1 MGDFDT
7 LSHKVGYLCE
17 NIFTM
22 DSTEII
28 GREVEREILRR
39 TYDSNEN
46 EFVVVYGRRRVG
58 KSFLVNKYFEG
69 MFDFYVTGLY
79 QKPKAFQLS
88 TFSIALAEYSGMEFP
103 SPKCWL
109 TAFSQ
114 LKEYLSKK
122 SNEKRILIFID
133 EMPWF
138 DTPKSDFLA
147 AFEWFWNGWAAQ
159 QKNIMMIVCGSA
171 TTWITEKLLKN
182 KGGFFNRVTLRML
195 LKPFTLHETE
205 LYLKSR
211 DVNFSRY
218 DIAECYMVMGGIPF
232 YLKQI
237 SPSISFNDNI
247 DRMFFGSNPLLA
259 GEFYSLYNTLFK
271 NPEPYMK
278 IVEVLSKKNMGLT
291 RNEII
296 AASKLPDNGVLTRL
310 LDELCASG
318 IVSAYNFFG
327 SVKKNTVY
335 QLCDFYT
342 LFYFRFIKGQN
353 DKADN
358 FWTLSIDNPSRR
370 AWAGYTFEL
379 LCKYHISQLRKA
391 IGISDVQTECST
403 WFHKEDGGRGCQ
415 IDLVILRRDNVIN
428 LCEMKFSLGE
438 YAISVDDEVNFRNK
452 IETFRQMTG
461 TKKSL
466 HFTMVTTFR
475 VKKNIHSG
483 IVQKEVT
490 LEDVFSV

>member
-1 MGDFDT
+1 
-7 LSHKVGYLCE
+7 
-17 NIFTM
+17 M
-22 DSTEII
+22 DSAEII
-28 GREVEREILRR
+28 GRETEREILKRR
-39 TYDSNEN
+39 YNSNEN

-79 QKPKAFQLS
+79 QKSRDFQLS
-88 TFSIALAEYSGMEFP
+88 TFAIALAEYSGMDFP
-103 SPKCWL
+103 APKDWL

-114 LKEYLSKK
+114 LKEYLLKK
-122 SNEKRILIFID
+122 SKEKRILIFID
-133 EMPWF
+133 EMPWL

-159 QKNIMMIVCGSA
+159 QNNIMMIVCGST
-171 TTWITEKLLKN
+171 TTWITKKLLKS

-195 LKPFTLHETE
+195 LKPFTLRETE
-205 LYLKSR
+205 LYLKSKG
-211 DVNFSRY
+211 VEFSRR

-237 SPSISFNDNI
+237 SPTISFNNNI
-247 DRMFFGSNPLLA
+247 DQMFFGTTPLLA
-259 GEFYSLYNTLFK
+259 GEFNALYSTLFK

-278 IVEVLSKKNMGLT
+278 IVEALSKKNLGLT

-296 AASKLPDNGVLTRL
+296 TASKLPDNGVFTRL
-310 LDELCASG
+310 LDDLCASG

-327 SVKKNTVY
+327 SVKKNTIY

-353 DKADN
+353 GRADN
-358 FWTLSIDNPSRR
+358 FWTLAIDNPSRR

-379 LCKYHISQLRKA
+379 LCKYHIPQLRKA

-403 WFHKEDGGRGCQ
+403 WFYKEKKDRGCQ

-428 LCEMKFSLGE
+428 LCEMKFSSGE
-438 YAISVDDEVNFRNK
+438 YAISADDEANFRNK
-452 IETFRQMTG
+452 IETFRQATG
-461 TKKSL
+461 TKKAL
-466 HFTMVTTFR
+466 HFTMVTTFG

-490 LEDVFSV
+490 LDEIFSV